1 MIGDDSWPS
10 VTFHAEDHWVGMEA
24 PAWVKSLVCFG
35 QWIVTQSSE
44 NVSWRAA
51 LILPVRKSSALWV
64 SLGALLR
71 VLQEGA
77 SRDIQRGATVWLPPK
92 PGRQR
97 FREGTLDRIEDGLHW
112 IALSDGCEAH
122 RRSDVLLVQSR
133 PTLERARAAGATEAL
148 ARQLGMDVPAGR
160 CLEAE
165 SSVYIGG
172 SVLATKERASGVK
185 LNGYSMEQL
194 LVLSSVDV
202 DQFAMTRVV
211 NDAEEI
217 GSNARFL
224 VIDGPARL
232 HLLEDGRTS
241 ASMLPAVVVLSEEE
255 WFQAQAADSSRIRN
269 AFENWAGQRC
279 GWPDDLPKIG
289 LGGVLY
295 SKSQAG

>member
-1 MIGDDSWPS
+1 
-10 VTFHAEDHWVGMEA
+10 
-24 PAWVKSLVCFG
+24 
-35 QWIVTQSSE
+35 
-44 NVSWRAA
+44 
-51 LILPVRKSSALWV
+51 
-64 SLGALLR
+64 
-71 VLQEGA
+71 
-77 SRDIQRGATVWLPPK
+77 
-92 PGRQR
+92 
-97 FREGTLDRIEDGLHW
+97 
-112 IALSDGCEAH
+112 
-122 RRSDVLLVQSR
+122 
-133 PTLERARAAGATEAL
+133 
-148 ARQLGMDVPAGR
+148 MDVPAGR